1 MLREVI
7 NHMTASGLLL
17 LLFHP
22 SSFITHPLAD
32 MFLLQANTTA
42 LFSVA
47 DLQLIAPE
55 LILTVCACIALVME
69 VVLPYRKSKLIAYF
83 SLIGVGFAGISL
95 GVQYWYLRDVLPLD
109 GFYGMVRIDGFAL
122 IFKSIF
128 LVAAA
133 QAIAVSTRYL
143 DIEGEQHGEY
153 YALVLFATVGMMFL
167 ACGYDLISLY
177 ISLELMAL
185 TFYVLVAFTKRE
197 KRSNE
202 AAMKY
207 FLLGAFSSGV
217 LLYGMSLLYGI
228 AGSTNLA
235 EIGRSV
241 AAIAGTVGD
250 SGETVTASLRP
261 MLLLGM
267 IALAAGL
274 FFKIAAVP
282 FHMWAPDAY
291 EGAPTSVTAFLSTGS
306 KAASFALYA
315 RIFIEALNTMRA
327 DWAPLLGLVAA
338 ITIMVGNWAAVTQ
351 ENSKRLLAYS
361 SISNAGYLL
370 LGLVAGNS
378 YGYIGLMIYLLV
390 YTLMNMGAF
399 GIIISLRRRGIIG
412 DNVDDMTGLA
422 HKAPG
427 MAAMM
432 AIFMLSL
439 GGLPMT
445 GGFIGKYFLFGGLLQ
460 RGKADGKTWYYWL
473 AAWAIINTVVSF
485 YYYIRF
491 IKVMYLGDRVADD
504 QPLALSPALRAALVA
519 SLVGI
524 LFIGLY
530 PQPLI
535 EIVQRLVAPLAAL
548 GPLGLK

>member
-1 MLREVI
+1 
-7 NHMTASGLLL
+7 
-17 LLFHP
+17 
-22 SSFITHPLAD
+22 
-32 MFLLQANTTA
+32 
-42 LFSVA
+42 
-47 DLQLIAPE
+47 
-55 LILTVCACIALVME
+55 
-69 VVLPYRKSKLIAYF
+69 
-83 SLIGVGFAGISL
+83 
-95 GVQYWYLRDVLPLD
+95 
-109 GFYGMVRIDGFAL
+109 
-122 IFKSIF
+122 
-128 LVAAA
+128 
-133 QAIAVSTRYL
+133 
-143 DIEGEQHGEY
+143 
-153 YALVLFATVGMMFL
+153 
-167 ACGYDLISLY
+167 
-177 ISLELMAL
+177 
-185 TFYVLVAFTKRE
+185 
-197 KRSNE
+197 
-202 AAMKY
+202 MKY
-207 FLLGAFSSGV
+207 FLLGAFSSGI
-217 LLYGMSLLYGI
+217 LLYGMSLLYGL

-235 EIGRSV
+235 EIGSAV
-241 AAIAGTVGD
+241 AKIAAITPAAG
-250 SGETVTASLRP
+250 EPSLRP

-291 EGAPTSVTAFLSTGS
+291 EGAPTSVTAFLSTAS

-315 RIFIEALNTMRA
+315 RIFIEALNSIRT

-378 YGYIGLMIYLLV
+378 YGYIGLLIYLLV

-399 GIIISLRRRGIIG
+399 GIIISLRRKGIIG

-445 GGFIGKYFLFGGLLQ
+445 GGFIGKYFLLWGLFD
-460 RGKADGKTWYYWL
+460 RARTDGKTWYYWL
-473 AAWAIINTVVSF
+473 AGWAVINIVVSF

-491 IKVMYLGDRVADD
+491 IKVMYLGDRVADEK
-504 QPLALSPALRAALVA
+504 PLSLSPALQTALVVC
-519 SLVGI
+519 LVGI
-524 LFIGLY
+524 IFIGIF

-535 EIVQRLVAPLAAL
+535 QIVQRLVAH
-548 GPLGLK
+548 

>member
-1 MLREVI
+1 ML
-7 NHMTASGLLL
+7 
-17 LLFHP
+17 
-22 SSFITHPLAD
+22 
-32 MFLLQANTTA
+32 LLQANSTG
-42 LFSVA
+42 LFNLG
-47 DLQLIAPE
+47 DLQLIVPE
-55 LILTVCACIALVME
+55 LILTVCACLALVME
-69 VVLPYRKSKLIAYF
+69 VVLPYRKSKLVAYF
-83 SLIGVGFAGISL
+83 SLAGIALAAVSL
-95 GVQYWYLRDVLPLD
+95 VVQYLSGTGTPID
-109 GFYGMVRIDGFAL
+109 GFYGMIRLDGFA
-122 IFKSIF
+122 FVFQGIF
-128 LVAAA
+128 LVGAAL
-133 QAIAVSTRYL
+133 AIAISTRYL

-167 ACGYDLISLY
+167 ACGFDLITLY

-217 LLYGMSLLYGI
+217 LLYGMSLLYGV
-228 AGSTNLA
+228 AGSTNLG
-235 EIGRSV
+235 EIGRAV
-241 AAIAGTVGD
+241 AEIAGSATQT
-250 SGETVTASLRP
+250 GEASLRP

-291 EGAPTSVTAFLSTGS
+291 EGAPTSVTAFLSTAS

-315 RIFIEALNTMRA
+315 RIFMEALNSIRA

-370 LGLVAGNS
+370 LGLVAGNT
-378 YGYIGLMIYLLV
+378 YGYVGLVIYLLV
-390 YTLMNMGAF
+390 YTFMNMGAF

-412 DNVDDMTGLA
+412 DNVDDLTGLA

-432 AIFMLSL
+432 AVFMLSL

-445 GGFIGKYFLFGGLLQ
+445 GGFIGKWYLLYGLFD
-460 RGKADGKTWYYWL
+460 RGYTDKKNWYYWL
-473 AAWAIINTVVSF
+473 AGWAAINIVVSF
-485 YYYIRF
+485 YYYVRF
-491 IKVMYLGDRVADD
+491 IKVMYLGDTIADD
-504 QPLALSPALRAALVA
+504 KPLSLSRALQTALVV
-519 SLVGI
+519 SLLGI
-524 LFIGLY
+524 IFIGVY

-535 EIVQRLVAPLAAL
+535 EIVQRLVAR
-548 GPLGLK
+548 

>member
-1 MLREVI
+1 
-7 NHMTASGLLL
+7 
-17 LLFHP
+17 
-22 SSFITHPLAD
+22 

-42 LFSVA
+42 LFNVA

-55 LILTVCACIALVME
+55 LILTVFACLALVME
-69 VVLPYRKSKLIAYF
+69 VVLPYRKSKLVAYF
-83 SLIGVGFAGISL
+83 SLLGVGLAFASL
-95 GVQYWYLRDVLPLD
+95 GLQWWSVRDLLPLD

-122 IFKSIF
+122 LFKGIF
-128 LVAAA
+128 LVGAAL
-133 QAIAVSTRYL
+133 AIAISTRYL

-167 ACGYDLISLY
+167 ACGYDLITLY

-207 FLLGAFSSGV
+207 FLLGAFSSGI

-228 AGSTNLA
+228 AGSTNLGD
-235 EIGRSV
+235 IGRELGSLV
-241 AAIAGTVGD
+241 ATIQ
-250 SGETVTASLRP
+250 GELAALARGEPVREIYKLRP
-261 MLLLGM
+261 LLLLGM

-315 RIFIEALNTMRA
+315 RIFIEALNSMRA

-338 ITIMVGNWAAVTQ
+338 IAIMVGNWAAVTQ

-378 YGYIGLMIYLLV
+378 YGYTGLVIYLLV

-399 GIIISLRRRGIIG
+399 GIVISLRRRGIIG
-412 DNVDDMTGLA
+412 DNVDDMAGLA
-422 HKAPG
+422 QKAPG

-432 AIFMLSL
+432 TIFMLSL
-439 GGLPMT
+439 GGLPIT

-460 RGKADGKTWYYWL
+460 RGAAEGKTWYYWL
-473 AAWAIINTVVSF
+473 AGWAIINTVVSF

-491 IKVMYLGDRVADD
+491 IKVMYLGDRIADD
-504 QPLALSPALRAALVA
+504 KPLSLSPALQTALGVSVA
-519 SLVGI
+519 GI
-524 LFIGLY
+524 IFIGVY

-535 EIVQRLVAPLAAL
+535 NLTQKLIAPLAAI
-548 GPLGLK
+548 GAVALK

>member
-1 MLREVI
+1 
-7 NHMTASGLLL
+7 
-17 LLFHP
+17 
-22 SSFITHPLAD
+22 
-32 MFLLQANTTA
+32 MFLLQANATK
-42 LFSVA
+42 LFSVS

-69 VVLPYRKSKLIAYF
+69 VILPYRKSKLIAYF
-83 SLIGVGFAGISL
+83 SLIGVALAMVSLWVQFAAA
-95 GVQYWYLRDVLPLD
+95 DTLPID
-109 GFYGMVRIDGFAL
+109 GFYGMIRIDGFAL
-122 IFKSIF
+122 VFQSIF
-128 LVAAA
+128 LIGAGL
-133 QAIAVSTRYL
+133 AIAISTRYL

-167 ACGYDLISLY
+167 GCGFDLITLY

-241 AAIAGTVGD
+241 AEITAGVGQTGAD
-250 SGETVTASLRP
+250 PTAASLRP

-291 EGAPTSVTAFLSTGS
+291 EGAPTSVTAFLSTAS

-315 RIFIEALNTMRA
+315 RIFIEALNSVRA

-432 AIFMLSL
+432 AVFMLSL

-445 GGFIGKYFLFGGLLQ
+445 GGFIGKYFLFGGLLE

-473 AAWAIINTVVSF
+473 AGWAIINTVVSF
-485 YYYIRF
+485 YYYVRF

-504 QPLALSPALRAALVA
+504 QPLSLSPALQTALVV

-524 LFIGLY
+524 LFIGIY

-548 GPLGLK
+548 GPVTLK

>member
-1 MLREVI
+1 ML
-7 NHMTASGLLL
+7 
-17 LLFHP
+17 
-22 SSFITHPLAD
+22 
-32 MFLLQANTTA
+32 LLQASTTA
-42 LFSVA
+42 LFNVA

-55 LILTVCACIALVME
+55 LILTVCACVALIME
-69 VVLPYRKSKLIAYF
+69 VILPYRKSKVTAYF
-83 SLIGVGFAGISL
+83 ALVGIALAAASL
-95 GVQYWYLRDVLPLD
+95 GVQWWYSRNALPLD

-122 IFKSIF
+122 LFKSIF

-133 QAIAVSTRYL
+133 LAIGISTRYL

-167 ACGYDLISLY
+167 GCGYDLISLY
-177 ISLELMAL
+177 VSLELMAL

-217 LLYGMSLLYGI
+217 LLYGMSLLYGV
-228 AGSTNLA
+228 AGSTNLG
-235 EIGRSV
+235 EIGQN
-241 AAIAGTVGD
+241 IGTVLNSMNPGANA
-250 SGETVTASLRP
+250 SEMAKGTAKEIGKLRP

-282 FHMWAPDAY
+282 FHMWAPDVY

-315 RIFIEALNTMRA
+315 RIFMEALPSMRV

-370 LGLVAGNS
+370 LGLVAGNT
-378 YGYIGLMIYLLV
+378 YGYLGLLIYLFV

-412 DNVDDMTGLA
+412 DNVDDMAGLA
-422 HKAPG
+422 QKAPG

-432 AIFMLSL
+432 GVFMLSL

-460 RGKADGKTWYYWL
+460 RGKADGKNWYYWL
-473 AAWAIINTVVSF
+473 AIWAIINTVVSF
-485 YYYIRF
+485 YYYVRF

-504 QPLALSPALRAALVA
+504 QPLALSPALRTALVL

-524 LFIGLY
+524 LVVGIY
-530 PQPLI
+530 PQPFISIAQKLI
-535 EIVQRLVAPLAAL
+535 MPLAAL
-548 GPLGLK
+548 GAVALK

>member
-1 MLREVI
+1 ML
-7 NHMTASGLLL
+7 
-17 LLFHP
+17 
-22 SSFITHPLAD
+22 
-32 MFLLQANTTA
+32 LLQANTTA
-42 LFSVA
+42 LFNSG
-47 DLQLIAPE
+47 DLQLIVPE

-83 SLIGVGFAGISL
+83 SLVGIALAAVSL
-95 GVQYWYLRDVLPLD
+95 WVQFWANRDALPLD
-109 GFYGMVRIDGFAL
+109 GFYGMIRIDGFA
-122 IFKSIF
+122 IVFQSIF
-128 LVAAA
+128 LIGAAL
-133 QAIAVSTRYL
+133 AIAISTRYL

-167 ACGYDLISLY
+167 GCGFDLITLY

-228 AGSTNLA
+228 AGSTNLG

-241 AAIAGTVGD
+241 AEIAASVGHTSD
-250 SGETVTASLRP
+250 PATASLRP
-261 MLLLGM
+261 MLLLGL

-291 EGAPTSVTAFLSTGS
+291 EGAPTSVTAFLSTAS

-315 RIFIEALNTMRA
+315 RIFIAGLNSVRA

-370 LGLVAGNS
+370 LGLVAGNI
-378 YGYIGLMIYLLV
+378 YGYIGLVIYLLV

-412 DNVDDMTGLA
+412 DNVDDMAGLA
-422 HKAPG
+422 QKAPG

-432 AIFMLSL
+432 AVFMLSL

-445 GGFIGKYFLFGGLLQ
+445 GGFIGKWYLLYGLFD
-460 RGKADGKTWYYWL
+460 RGKVDGKNWYYWL
-473 AAWAIINTVVSF
+473 AGWAAINIVVSF
-485 YYYIRF
+485 YYYVRF

-504 QPLALSPALRAALVA
+504 KPLSLSPALQTALLV
-519 SLVGI
+519 SLAGI
-524 LFIGLY
+524 IFIGVY

-535 EIVQRLVAPLAAL
+535 EIVQRLVGPLAAL
-548 GPLGLK
+548 GSVTLK